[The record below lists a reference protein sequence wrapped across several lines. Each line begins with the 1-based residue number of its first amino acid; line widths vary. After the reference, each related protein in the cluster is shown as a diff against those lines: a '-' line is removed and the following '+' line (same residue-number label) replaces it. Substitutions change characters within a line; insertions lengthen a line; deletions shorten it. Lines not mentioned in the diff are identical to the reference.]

1 MANSI
6 ACSRKITESP
16 LYVNYLRVKSQGID
30 TISHPERGFSII
42 ISYMVIKH
50 KRGGVEKQP
59 KKGIYLLPNTLTLC
73 GMFCGFF
80 AILSA
85 INGNFLYAAWA
96 IVLANV
102 FDGLDGWIAR
112 LTNTSTRFGI
122 ELDSLSD
129 LVAFG
134 VAPAVMM
141 YKWALVPF
149 GRWGWAA
156 TFLFV
161 ACGALRLARFN
172 IQTGTPGSK
181 SFKGMPIPGAATVM
195 ASIVIFYYDFW
206 KGVPERNVFFLII
219 TILLSLLMVSTIRYH
234 GLKEID
240 FREKKPFW
248 FLIVFVIILFV
259 LFVHPSTAI
268 FIFAMAYLVWGII
281 ENGYLLVKKRR
292 AKSLERQALFEG
304 SPKQSAERSD
314 STHQEVKDEGHQD
327 I

>member
-1 MANSI
+1 
-6 ACSRKITESP
+6 
-16 LYVNYLRVKSQGID
+16 
-30 TISHPERGFSII
+30 
-42 ISYMVIKH
+42 MVMGLKH
-50 KRGGVEKQP
+50 KKGGEKKP

-129 LVAFG
+129 VVAFG
-134 VAPAVMM
+134 VAPSVMM
-141 YKWALVPF
+141 YKWALTPF
-149 GRWGWAA
+149 GRVGWAA
-156 TFLFV
+156 AFLFV

-172 IQTGTPGSK
+172 IQTGAPGSK
-181 SFKGMPIPGAATVM
+181 AFKGMPIPAAATVM
-195 ASIVIFYYDFW
+195 SSIVIFYYDYW
-206 KGVPERNVFFLII
+206 TGLPEKSVFFPVI

-248 FLIVFVIILFV
+248 FLIVFVVILFV
-259 LFVHPSTAI
+259 ILVDPSTAI

-281 ENGYLLVKKRR
+281 ENGHLFVKRR
-292 AKSLERQALFEG
+292 REKNQERHRLIEVSPEPQEG
-304 SPKQSAERSD
+304 NHPPERTEKGNES
-314 STHQEVKDEGHQD
+314 HQD

>member
-1 MANSI
+1 M
-6 ACSRKITESP
+6 
-16 LYVNYLRVKSQGID
+16 VMGLR
-30 TISHPERGFSII
+30 
-42 ISYMVIKH
+42 H
-50 KRGGVEKQP
+50 KKGGVEKKP

-129 LVAFG
+129 VVAFG
-134 VAPAVMM
+134 VAPSVMM
-141 YKWALVPF
+141 YKWALMPF
-149 GRWGWAA
+149 GRVGWAA
-156 TFLFV
+156 AFLFV

-172 IQTGTPGSK
+172 IQTGAPGSK
-181 SFKGMPIPGAATVM
+181 AFKGMPIPAAATVM
-195 ASIVIFYYDFW
+195 SSIVIFYYDYW
-206 KGVPERNVFFLII
+206 SGLPDKSVFFLVI

-248 FLIVFVIILFV
+248 FLIVFVVILFV
-259 LFVHPSTAI
+259 IFVHPSTAI

-281 ENGYLLVKKRR
+281 ENGHLFIKRR
-292 AKSLERQALFEG
+292 RDKSQERHRLIEVSPEPQEEG
-304 SPKQSAERSD
+304 HHPPERTEKGNES
-314 STHQEVKDEGHQD
+314 HQD

>member
-1 MANSI
+1 MD
-6 ACSRKITESP
+6 
-16 LYVNYLRVKSQGID
+16 L
-30 TISHPERGFSII
+30 
-42 ISYMVIKH
+42 KH
-50 KRGGVEKQP
+50 KSMEKQP

-96 IVLANV
+96 IVIANV

-112 LTNTSTRFGI
+112 LTNTGTRFGI

-134 VAPAVMM
+134 VAPSVMM
-141 YKWALVPF
+141 YKWALMPF
-149 GRWGWAA
+149 GRLGWAVA
-156 TFLFV
+156 FLFV

-172 IQTGTPGSK
+172 IQTGAPGSK
-181 SFKGMPIPGAATVM
+181 AFKGMPIPGAATVM
-195 ASIVIFYYDFW
+195 ASIVIFYYDYW
-206 KGVPERNVFFLII
+206 KGLPEKNIFLLVI

-248 FLIVFVIILFV
+248 FLIVFVLILFV
-259 LFVHPSTAI
+259 LLVHPSTAI
-268 FIFAMAYLVWGII
+268 FIFAMAYLTWGII
-281 ENGYLLVKKRR
+281 ENAHLMVKRKRAR
-292 AKSLERQALFEG
+292 FLEKHPPPEGPASHGEKKYLERN
-304 SPKQSAERSD
+304 
-314 STHQEVKDEGHQD
+314 EVKDETHQD